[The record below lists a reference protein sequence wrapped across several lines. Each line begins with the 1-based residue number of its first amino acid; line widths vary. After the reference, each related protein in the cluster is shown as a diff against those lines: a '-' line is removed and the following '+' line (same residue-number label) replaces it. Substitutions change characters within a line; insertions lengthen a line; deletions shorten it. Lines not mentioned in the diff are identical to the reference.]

1 MPAHRV
7 QQPAALLALIYMRC
21 RDNCSP
27 WGVEVE
33 LEGSSAVGAAC
44 APADMAA
51 LRRITCSIARKL
63 ADGLSRGLSVVLL
76 QATTLTAGQHNVA
89 TYGPLSGG

>member
-7 QQPAALLALIYMRC
+7 AQPAALLALIDMRC
-21 RDNCSP
+21 SDSCSP

-33 LEGSSAVGAAC
+33 LEGSSVVGAAC

-51 LRRITCSIARKL
+51 LRRITCSVVRKPS
-63 ADGLSRGLSVVLL
+63 DGPSEGLSVALL
-76 QATTLTAGQHNVA
+76 QGTTQQASPT
-89 TYGPLSGG
+89 